1 MALSE
6 MKSESVRNDEKNRIY
21 DPIMRCIQDQI
32 VEPFE
37 KGLFD
42 PRNAS
47 VSPCKKVTD
56 VLENALKSER
66 DGLRK
71 LILAIEKRQ
80 EMLLQEPSLL
90 PCRSILMA
98 RFNDQRNDGAH
109 SEKTEID
116 TYNCLVPIRCPEKW
130 GKSLECLKKNN
141 NVYGSC
147 HNELMELYDCVL
159 ETALLESKKEY
170 EMIRK
175 LIS

>member
-1 MALSE
+1 
-6 MKSESVRNDEKNRIY
+6 
-21 DPIMRCIQDQI
+21 

-37 KGLFD
+37 SGLLN
-42 PRNAS
+42 PVTVNE
-47 VSPCKKVTD
+47 SPCKRVTD
-56 VLENALKSER
+56 VLESAMSREK

-71 LILAIEKRQ
+71 LVFAIEKRQ
-80 EMLLQEPSLL
+80 DVLMKEPSLL
-90 PCRSILMA
+90 PCKSILEK
-98 RFNDQRNDGAH
+98 RFHDQRNEGAH

-116 TYNCLVPIRCPEKW
+116 TYNCLVPIRCPGQW

-159 ETALLESKKEY
+159 ESALLESKKEY
-170 EMIRK
+170 ELIRK